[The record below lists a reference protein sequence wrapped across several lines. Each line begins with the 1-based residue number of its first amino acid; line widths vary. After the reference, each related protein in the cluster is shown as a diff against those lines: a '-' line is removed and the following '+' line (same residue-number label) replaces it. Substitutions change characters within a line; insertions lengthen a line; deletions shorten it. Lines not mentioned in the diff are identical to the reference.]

1 MKISYAVMA
10 HPTRARLAQAV
21 AEQIAP
27 LDCPVVLDPEP
38 WGVPAT
44 LRTAARAWSAM
55 PADATHHVVLQDDVL
70 LTTGFAQHVDAL
82 VTAHPDRAV
91 SLFTDWGS
99 RNGMV
104 VRLAALEG
112 RRVATAIPQYTPC
125 QAMVMPR
132 RLVEG
137 FVACATEWQDPL
149 EPDDNV
155 LRKFFVAQAEE
166 LLLAVPNLVEHLPVR
181 SAIGNDSQGRRAAVC
196 YLDRL
201 PASWF
206 ATDPAVGQYDAV
218 AFLREARLWAYSRR
232 TPDGDLFPPGT
243 AATEW
248 YKAYVETCPGLFGLG
263 LDAMLDGY
271 RSDLGHLATADVHA
285 AMALVPPQALWSLWA
300 AGYWLARTAGPEPA
314 RPFPSDL
321 AVAAGLVRH
330 EAVRTLI
337 PGGLF
342 PARSHEALDAAAGV
356 LRPVL
361 DLALVRGAA
370 DHTPARPHRPIS
382 QED

>member
-1 MKISYAVMA
+1 MSISYAIMA
-10 HPTRARLAQAV
+10 HPTRSRLAQAV
-21 AEQIAP
+21 AEQLAP
-27 LDCPVVLDPEP
+27 QKCTVVLDPEP

-44 LRTAARAWSAM
+44 LRTAVRAWAAM
-55 PADATHHVVLQDDVL
+55 DPQVTHHVVLQDDIVL
-70 LTTGFAQHVDAL
+70 TADFTAHIETLTRT
-82 VTAHPDRAV
+82 HPDRAV

-99 RNGMV
+99 RNGTV

-137 FVACATEWQDPL
+137 FVDRASAWEDPL

-155 LRKFFVAQAEE
+155 LRKFFVEQREE
-166 LLLAVPNLVEHLPVR
+166 LLLSVPNLVEHLPVR
-181 SAIGNDSQGRRAAVC
+181 SAIGNDGQGRRAAVC
-196 YLDRL
+196 HVERL
-201 PASWF
+201 PTPWF
-206 ATDPAVGQYDAV
+206 ATDDTIGRYDTV

-232 TPDGDLFPPGT
+232 SPDGVLHAPGT
-243 AATEW
+243 AAMEW
-248 YKAYVETCPGLFGLG
+248 HKAYVETCPQLFGFDLP
-263 LDAMLDGY
+263 AMLDGY
-271 RSDLGHLATADVHA
+271 HADLGHLATDAVHA

-300 AGYWLARTAGPEPA
+300 AGYWLARTAGPHPV
-314 RPFPSDL
+314 RPVTDGL
-321 AVAAGLVRH
+321 ATAGELVRR

-342 PARSHEALDAAAGV
+342 PARSHAELATDAEV

-361 DLALVRGAA
+361 DLALARGAA
-370 DHTPARPHRPIS
+370 DHRPHP
-382 QED
+382 QEA